1 MAIGP
6 GAVVGGLLGNQV
18 GSGNGR
24 KLATVAGMIGGG
36 MLGNQIAN
44 QNR

>member
-1 MAIGP
+1 
-6 GAVVGGLLGNQV
+6 V

-44 QNR
+44 QNQGR